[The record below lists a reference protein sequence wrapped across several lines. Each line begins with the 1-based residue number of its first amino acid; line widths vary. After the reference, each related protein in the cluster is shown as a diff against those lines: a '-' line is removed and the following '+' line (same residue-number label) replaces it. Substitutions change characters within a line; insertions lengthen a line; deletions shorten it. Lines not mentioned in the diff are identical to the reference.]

1 MFYFH
6 LHLPHLPVWPCFTV
20 HWCPSPVLEGRNP
33 AGISVLPGRQRF
45 HLGSHFPWSQ
55 LFLPGRTENLD
66 GLRLLRTGSGHL
78 CFSLYRKKP
87 ENKTIKHFMLL
98 YTLLDVS
105 TGFQISVPLLRGP
118 GLLRHRRGFC
128 RNWWMLLCRSYDGLD
143 VDKEI

>member
-78 CFSLYRKKP
+78 VKTVFTIQKKTWKQNNKAFYASLYIIRCSYWFPDFSSFAEGPWSFTTP
-87 ENKTIKHFMLL
+87 ERFLQELMDAVMPVLWW
-98 YTLLDVS
+98 S
-105 TGFQISVPLLRGP
+105 
-118 GLLRHRRGFC
+118 RR
-128 RNWWMLLCRSYDGLD
+128 R
-143 VDKEI
+143 